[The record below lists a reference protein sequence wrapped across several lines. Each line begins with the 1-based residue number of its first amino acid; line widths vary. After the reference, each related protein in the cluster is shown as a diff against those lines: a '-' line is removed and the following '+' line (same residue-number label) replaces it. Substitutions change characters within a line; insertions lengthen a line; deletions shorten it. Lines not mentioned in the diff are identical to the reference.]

1 MHMIESWNLLQIS
14 VISVSDATIAN
25 NFMESMA
32 KKYVI
37 LSKELDLKL

>member
-1 MHMIESWNLLQIS
+1 MHMIESWNLLQMS

-32 KKYVI
+32 KNMLLI
-37 LSKELDLKL
+37 LKNYT